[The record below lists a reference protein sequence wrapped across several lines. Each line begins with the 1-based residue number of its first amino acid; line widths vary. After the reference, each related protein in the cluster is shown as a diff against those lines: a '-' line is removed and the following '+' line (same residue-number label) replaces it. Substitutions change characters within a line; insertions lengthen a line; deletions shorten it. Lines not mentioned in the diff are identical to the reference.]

1 MKFIHDITPI
11 IVICLGFNA
20 LEINFDRST
29 SEFCGR
35 NRFRSRR
42 YIYMWVIRVRNR
54 FNLAKSQMSHLL
66 AQPFE
71 RGGGK

>member
-1 MKFIHDITPI
+1 MRSK
-11 IVICLGFNA
+11 
-20 LEINFDRST
+20 INFDRST

-71 RGGGK
+71 RGGGVNNLKIWRFVKRDIYI